1 MGEQKGLKLGTCET
15 KYLLRRNLGIL
26 PIRFLTGRYIMQLEK
41 LLKQP
46 SALPSPPKV
55 IRRLIATFDQPEVDM
70 LQVASLIDEDPVLT
84 AKMLKTANSAFF
96 GLKRSVSTT
105 REALNVMGLIKVRA
119 LVIAASF
126 GDGFHSVGSVN
137 MNQFWRYSL
146 NSANLA
152 RYIALPIRIDESTA
166 FTSGL
171 IHKIGELVMHVGMPE
186 AMIDLERSVPMLDL
200 KRSTAERAL
209 FGYSY
214 AEVGAALAR
223 EWHFPK
229 RMINAIEHQCAP
241 FENEVYEPIAGVVH
255 IASWRARA
263 EEQNMRSEV
272 LINTYPDPIG
282 LVLGIDPDIVIGEE
296 IPAITRAETEAEA
309 EQERQ
314 AA

>member
-1 MGEQKGLKLGTCET
+1 
-15 KYLLRRNLGIL
+15 
-26 PIRFLTGRYIMQLEK
+26 MQLEK

-46 SALPSPPKV
+46 KALPSTPKV
-55 IRRLIATFDQPEVDM
+55 VRRLMTSFDQEDVDM
-70 LQVASLIDEDPVLT
+70 LQVAALIEEDPVLT

-96 GLKRSVSTT
+96 GLTRSVSTA
-105 REALNVMGLIKVRA
+105 REAINILGLIKVRA
-119 LVIAASF
+119 LVIAAAF
-126 GDGFHSVGSVN
+126 GESFHSVGSVN
-137 MNQFWRYSL
+137 MNQFWRYSM

-171 IHKIGELVMHVGMPE
+171 IHNIGELVMHVGMPE

-200 KRSTAERAL
+200 KRAAAERAL

-263 EEQNMRSEV
+263 EEQHMRSEV
-272 LINTYPDPIG
+272 LINTYPDPVG
-282 LVLGIDPDIVIGEE
+282 LVLGIDPDIVVGED
-296 IPAITRAETEAEA
+296 IPAITRVEAER
-309 EQERQ
+309 EQQ